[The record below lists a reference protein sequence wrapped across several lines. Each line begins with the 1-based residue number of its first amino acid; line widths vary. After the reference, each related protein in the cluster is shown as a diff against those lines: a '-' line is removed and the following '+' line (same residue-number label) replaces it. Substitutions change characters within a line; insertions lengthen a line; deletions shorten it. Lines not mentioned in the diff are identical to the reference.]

1 MEVDCYYQDETF
13 RWIQNIK
20 CTPWKA
26 TSGGKTL
33 KAQDTQA
40 FNTYTAYELTYNV
53 NIKTAGYVEFKY
65 RKDSRS
71 SLFTNGEFKFA
82 INNKEVL
89 VDYRIANQTGGDWQ
103 VFRANI
109 SNSGMYTLTWIYTK
123 FSEKNATEVM
133 SAEIEY
139 IRVTGMEYSPKQ
151 CLNCKHG
158 WSQPGANKCS
168 LCGTNHYIEEG

>member
-1 MEVDCYYQDETF
+1 M
-13 RWIQNIK
+13 
-20 CTPWKA
+20 
-26 TSGGKTL
+26 
-33 KAQDTQA
+33 
-40 FNTYTAYELTYNV
+40 
-53 NIKTAGYVEFKY
+53 EFKY

-139 IRVTGMEYSPKQ
+139 IRVTGMEYSPK
-151 CLNCKHG
+151 
-158 WSQPGANKCS
+158 
-168 LCGTNHYIEEG
+168 